1 MRCFLDGNS
10 SRGMDDGA
18 VQDAGG
24 FAGVRTHV
32 LMGGGWTIGLMFG
45 GTLVWI
51 RPDVEQESR
60 EASLEG

>member
-1 MRCFLDGNS
+1 
-10 SRGMDDGA
+10 MDDGA

-32 LMGGGWTIGLMFG
+32 LMGGGWTIGLKFG

>member
-1 MRCFLDGNS
+1 
-10 SRGMDDGA
+10 MDDGA

-24 FAGVRTHV
+24 FAGVRPHV
-32 LMGGGWTIGLMFG
+32 LMGGGLTIGLKFG

-51 RPDVEQESR
+51 RPDAEQESR